1 MANARTQT
9 TPSGTDT
16 TVNRQTIFDGFGNSI
31 RDIPGVASVTARS
44 QLVTNLTAVNQ
55 GPTTARPLVVHRAD
69 ARGMH
74 RIEYTVNGTVWMPA
88 SGVLDFASKSA
99 ADSWATSNGGL
110 LTRGDEASIP
120 NARLFWDGAK
130 WVGGPPVGI
139 TYSTAADGIYSAS
152 STTPAQIRADRG
164 YASWEGRIVSSS
176 APFNAGT
183 DYTIGTVPDGYRPA
197 KEETYALAAK
207 GSSFARLT
215 ITTAGVIVFGVGTA
229 FTGTLD
235 MGVAPINYRIA

>member
-1 MANARTQT
+1 MVNARTQT

-16 TVNRQTIFDGFGNSI
+16 TVNRQTIFDLFGNSI

-44 QLVTNLTAVNQ
+44 QLVTNLTTANQ

-88 SGVLDFASKSA
+88 SGVLDFASKAS

-130 WVGGPPVGI
+130 WVGGPPIGI
-139 TYSTAADGIYSAS
+139 TYAGIYSAS
-152 STTPAQIRADRG
+152 SVTPAQIRADRG
-164 YASWEGRIVSSS
+164 YASWEGRVVSSS
-176 APFNAGT
+176 TTFDANT
-183 DYTIGTVPDGYRPA
+183 DFTIGTVPDGYRPA
-197 KEETYALAAK
+197 KEETFALAAK
-207 GSSFARLT
+207 GASFARLT
-215 ITTAGVIVFGVGTA
+215 ITPAGAIVFAVNVT
-229 FTGTLD
+229 FNGTLD